1 MSSSWNFYTADQLT
15 FGRGAVTR
23 LAAEAAARDWQRAL
37 LVTDANLQEAGL
49 VETVARPLEEAGCQ
63 LEVFDGGEAEPSIET
78 ASRAIERAAGC
89 QPDVIVGLGGGSN
102 MDLAKITA
110 AVQTH
115 GGEAGSYFGM
125 DKIPG
130 PVMPLVCIPTTSG
143 TGSEVSHS
151 AVLTDTANQIKVS
164 TQSNHLRPALALV
177 DPELS
182 YSCPRQVAADSGI
195 DALTHAIE
203 AYTAVQFDKLVV
215 PAGEKCAYEG
225 SFPLA
230 DCLAEK
236 AIELIGEN
244 LVAAVNDADQQARD
258 KMALAATLAGMAF
271 SNSGV
276 ALVHALE
283 YPIGGVLHCSHGA
296 GNGLLLPYVMAFN
309 LPAREA
315 AFAAVAR
322 LLGVDT
328 TGLSD
333 HEAGQKGIER
343 VEKIREQI
351 GIPLRIREL
360 GGSED
365 QLPMFAEKTF
375 AIQRLF
381 WLNPRPASLEDVLE
395 ILQQAY

>member
-1 MSSSWNFYTADQLT
+1 MQSSWSFYTAGQLT
-15 FGRGAVTR
+15 FGRGAVGR
-23 LAAEAAARDWQRAL
+23 LAGEAAGEGWRRAL
-37 LVTDANLQEAGL
+37 LVTDANLRDAGL
-49 VETVARPLEEAGCQ
+49 VETVARPLKEAGCQ
-63 LEVFDGGEAEPSIET
+63 LEVFDEGEAEPSIET
-78 ASRAIERAAGC
+78 AARAIGRAARC

-115 GGEAGSYFGM
+115 GGEASSFFGM

-151 AVLTDTANQIKVS
+151 AVLTDPANQIKVS
-164 TQSNHLRPALALV
+164 TQSNYLRPALALV

-203 AYTAVQFDKLVV
+203 AYTAVEFDKLVV
-215 PAGEKCAYEG
+215 PPGESCAYVG
-225 SFPLA
+225 SFPLG

-236 AIELIGEN
+236 AIQLIGDN
-244 LVAAVNDADQQARD
+244 LVAAVNDADEQARD
-258 KMALAATLAGMAF
+258 NMALAATLAGMAF

-283 YPIGGVLHCSHGA
+283 YPLGGVLHCSHGA
-296 GNGLLLPYVMAFN
+296 GNGLLLPYVMKFN
-309 LPAREA
+309 RPAREA
-315 AFAAVAR
+315 AFARLAR

-328 TGLSD
+328 SGMS
-333 HEAGQKGIER
+333 EQQAGDKGIER
-343 VEKIREQI
+343 VEKLREQI

-360 GGSED
+360 GGRED

-381 WLNPRPASLEDVLE
+381 WLNPRRATLDDVLG
-395 ILQQAY
+395 ILQDAF

>member
-1 MSSSWNFYTADQLT
+1 MHSSWSFYTAGQLT
-15 FGRGAVTR
+15 FGRGAVGR
-23 LAAEAAARDWQRAL
+23 LAGEAAGEGWRRAL
-37 LVTDANLQEAGL
+37 LVTDANLRDAGL
-49 VETVARPLEEAGCQ
+49 VETVARPLKEAGCQ
-63 LEVFDGGEAEPSIET
+63 LEVFDEGEAEPSIET
-78 ASRAIERAAGC
+78 AARAIGRAARC

-115 GGEAGSYFGM
+115 GGEASSFFGM

-151 AVLTDTANQIKVS
+151 AVLTDPANQIKVS
-164 TQSNHLRPALALV
+164 TQSNYLRPALALV

-203 AYTAVQFDKLVV
+203 AYTAVEFDKLVV
-215 PAGEKCAYEG
+215 PPGESCAYVG
-225 SFPLA
+225 SFPLG

-236 AIELIGEN
+236 AIQLIGDN
-244 LVAAVNDADQQARD
+244 LVAAVNDADEQARD
-258 KMALAATLAGMAF
+258 NMALAATLAGMAF

-283 YPIGGVLHCSHGA
+283 YPLGGVLHCSHGA
-296 GNGLLLPYVMAFN
+296 GNGLLLPYVMKFN
-309 LPAREA
+309 RPAREA
-315 AFAAVAR
+315 AFARLAR

-328 TGLSD
+328 SGMS
-333 HEAGQKGIER
+333 EQQAGDKGIER
-343 VEKIREQI
+343 VEKLREQI

-360 GGSED
+360 GGRED

-381 WLNPRPASLEDVLE
+381 WLNPRRATLDDVLG
-395 ILQQAY
+395 ILQDAF

>member
-1 MSSSWNFYTADQLT
+1 
-15 FGRGAVTR
+15 
-23 LAAEAAARDWQRAL
+23 
-37 LVTDANLQEAGL
+37 
-49 VETVARPLEEAGCQ
+49 
-63 LEVFDGGEAEPSIET
+63 
-78 ASRAIERAAGC
+78 
-89 QPDVIVGLGGGSN
+89 
-102 MDLAKITA
+102 
-110 AVQTH
+110 
-115 GGEAGSYFGM
+115 
-125 DKIPG
+125 
-130 PVMPLVCIPTTSG
+130 MPLVCIPTTSG

-203 AYTAVQFDKLVV
+203 AYTAVEFDKLVV

-360 GGSED
+360 GGRED

>member
-1 MSSSWNFYTADQLT
+1 MHSSWSFYTAGQLI
-15 FGRGAVTR
+15 FGRGAVGR
-23 LAAEAAARDWQRAL
+23 LAGEAAGEGWRRAL
-37 LVTDANLQEAGL
+37 LVTDANLRDAGL
-49 VETVARPLEEAGCQ
+49 VETVARPLKEAGCQ
-63 LEVFDGGEAEPSIET
+63 LEVFDEGEAEPSIET
-78 ASRAIERAAGC
+78 AARAIGRAARC

-115 GGEAGSYFGM
+115 GGEASSFFGM

-151 AVLTDTANQIKVS
+151 AVLTDPANQIKVS
-164 TQSNHLRPALALV
+164 TQSNYLRPALALV

-203 AYTAVQFDKLVV
+203 AYTAVEFDKLVV
-215 PAGEKCAYEG
+215 PPGESCAYVG
-225 SFPLA
+225 SFPLG

-236 AIELIGEN
+236 AIQLIGDN
-244 LVAAVNDADQQARD
+244 LVAAVNDADEQAMD
-258 KMALAATLAGMAF
+258 NMALAATLAGMAF

-283 YPIGGVLHCSHGA
+283 YPLGGVLHCSHGA
-296 GNGLLLPYVMAFN
+296 GNGLLLPYVMKFN
-309 LPAREA
+309 RPAREA
-315 AFAAVAR
+315 AFARLAR

-328 TGLSD
+328 SGMS
-333 HEAGQKGIER
+333 EQQAGDKGIER
-343 VEKIREQI
+343 VEKLREQI

-360 GGSED
+360 GGRED

-381 WLNPRPASLEDVLE
+381 WLNPRRATLDDVLG
-395 ILQQAY
+395 ILQDAF

>member
-1 MSSSWNFYTADQLT
+1 MDKSWSFYTAGQLT
-15 FGRGAVTR
+15 FGRGAVGQ
-23 LAAEAAARDWQRAL
+23 LAAEASGAGWQRAL
-37 LVTDANLQEAGL
+37 LVTDANLVEAGL
-49 VETVARPLEEAGCQ
+49 VEMVAGPLREAGCQ
-63 LEVFDGGEAEPSIET
+63 IELFEEGEAEPSIET
-78 ASRAIERAAGC
+78 ATRVIERAARC
-89 QPDVIVGLGGGSN
+89 QPDVIIGLGGGSN
-102 MDLAKITA
+102 MDLAKIAA

-115 GGEAGSYFGM
+115 GGEASSYFGM
-125 DKIPG
+125 DKVPG

-151 AVLTDTANQIKVS
+151 AVLTDRANQIKVS
-164 TQSNHLRPALALV
+164 TQSNYLRPGLALV
-177 DPELS
+177 DPQLS

-203 AYTAVQFDKLVV
+203 AYTAVQYNRLVV
-215 PAGEKCAYEG
+215 PPGEMSAYMG

-236 AIELIGEN
+236 AIELIGIN
-244 LVAAVNDADQQARD
+244 LVAAVNDADEQARD
-258 KMALAATLAGMAF
+258 QMALAATLAGMAF

-283 YPIGGVLHCSHGA
+283 YPLGGVLHCSHGA
-296 GNGLLLPYVMAFN
+296 GNGLLLPYVMKFN
-309 LPAREA
+309 RPARES
-315 AFAAVAR
+315 AFARIAG

-328 TGLSD
+328 SGMTEQ
-333 HEAGQKGIER
+333 EAGDKGIER
-343 VEKIREQI
+343 VEELREQI

-381 WLNPRPASLEDVLE
+381 WLNPRPATLDDVLG
-395 ILQQAY
+395 ILQEAY

>member
-1 MSSSWNFYTADQLT
+1 MDKSWSFYTAGQLT
-15 FGRGAVTR
+15 FGRGAVGR
-23 LAAEAAARDWQRAL
+23 LAGEAAGAGWQRAL
-37 LVTDANLQEAGL
+37 LVTDANLVEAGL
-49 VETVARPLEEAGCQ
+49 VEMVAGPLLEAGCQ
-63 LEVFDGGEAEPSIET
+63 PELFEEGEAEPSIET
-78 ASRAIERAAGC
+78 ATRVIERAAQC

-102 MDLAKITA
+102 MDLAKIAA

-115 GGEAGSYFGM
+115 GGQASSYFGM

-151 AVLTDTANQIKVS
+151 AVLTDKTNQIKVS
-164 TQSNHLRPALALV
+164 TQSNYLRPALALV
-177 DPELS
+177 DPQLS

-203 AYTAVQFDKLVV
+203 AYTAVEYDRLVV
-215 PAGEKCAYEG
+215 PPGETCAYMG

-236 AIELIGEN
+236 AIELIGDN
-244 LVAAVNDADQQARD
+244 LVAAVNDADEQARD
-258 KMALAATLAGMAF
+258 NMALAATLAGMAF

-283 YPIGGVLHCSHGA
+283 YPLGGVLHCSHGA
-296 GNGLLLPYVMAFN
+296 GNGLLLPYVMKFN
-309 LPAREA
+309 RPAREA
-315 AFAAVAR
+315 AFARIAG
-322 LLGVDT
+322 LLGIDT
-328 TGLSD
+328 SGMTEQ
-333 HEAGQKGIER
+333 EAGGKGIER
-343 VEKIREQI
+343 VEELREQI

-381 WLNPRPASLEDVLE
+381 WLNPRPATLEDVLG
-395 ILQQAY
+395 ILQEAY

>member
-1 MSSSWNFYTADQLT
+1 MHSSWSFYTAGQLT
-15 FGRGAVTR
+15 FGRGAVGR
-23 LAAEAAARDWQRAL
+23 LAGEAAGEGWRRAL
-37 LVTDANLQEAGL
+37 LVTDANLRDAGL
-49 VETVARPLEEAGCQ
+49 VETVARPLKEAGCQ
-63 LEVFDGGEAEPSIET
+63 LEVFDEGEAEPSIET
-78 ASRAIERAAGC
+78 AARAIGRAARY

-115 GGEAGSYFGM
+115 GGEASSFFGM

-151 AVLTDTANQIKVS
+151 AVLTDPANQIKVS
-164 TQSNHLRPALALV
+164 TQSNYLRPALALV

-203 AYTAVQFDKLVV
+203 AYTAVEFDKLVV
-215 PAGEKCAYEG
+215 PPGESCAYVG
-225 SFPLA
+225 SFPLG

-236 AIELIGEN
+236 AIQLIGDN
-244 LVAAVNDADQQARD
+244 LVAAVNDADEQARD
-258 KMALAATLAGMAF
+258 NMALAATLAGMAF

-283 YPIGGVLHCSHGA
+283 YPLGGVLHCSHGA
-296 GNGLLLPYVMAFN
+296 GNGLLLPYVMKFN
-309 LPAREA
+309 RPAREA
-315 AFAAVAR
+315 AFARLAW

-328 TGLSD
+328 SGMS
-333 HEAGQKGIER
+333 EQQAGDKGIER
-343 VEKIREQI
+343 VEKLREQI

-360 GGSED
+360 GGRED

-381 WLNPRPASLEDVLE
+381 WLNPRRATLDDVLG
-395 ILQQAY
+395 ILQDAF